1 MRLLRW
7 GQGLLAT
14 AIFAAWAAHAGPA
27 HPHGPHE
34 YEAKGPV
41 LTLQA
46 SASSQVMQDNVTITL
61 AAEIT
66 APTQAEVA
74 SQLTERVN
82 ATLKQAGKPAD
93 IRVRNGSWRVWPNT
107 DRDGR
112 ITDWRGRAEVVLE
125 SREIAAAA
133 DLAMKLSEQMAIA
146 NISFDL
152 SPEARAAEEA
162 RLLKEVAA
170 AFSQRAQEAATA
182 FGFEGYTIRKL
193 DLGGSGL
200 MPMPRGEAMMFRM
213 AAASAD
219 AAPPQLEPGETTV
232 SLSVQGEVAL
242 QPKPGSEPRPAP

>member
-7 GQGLLAT
+7 SQGLLAT
-14 AIFAAWAAHAGPA
+14 AVFAAWAVQAGPG
-27 HPHGPHE
+27 HHHE
-34 YEAKGPV
+34 HETRAPI
-41 LTLQA
+41 LSLQA
-46 SASSQVMQDNVTITL
+46 SASSQVMQDSVSITL
-61 AAEIT
+61 AAEI
-66 APTQAEVA
+66 QAQSQSEVA
-74 SQLTERVN
+74 SQLTERLN

-107 DRDGR
+107 DRDGK
-112 ITDWRGRAEVVLE
+112 ITDWRGRVEVVLE

-133 DLAMKLSEQMAIA
+133 DLAMQLSDHMAIS

-182 FGFEGYTIRKL
+182 FGFENYTIRKL
-193 DLGGSGL
+193 DLGGSGI
-200 MPMPRGEAMMFRM
+200 MPMPRVEGMMFRM
-213 AAASAD
+213 AASAD

-242 QPKPGSEPRPAP
+242 QPKAE